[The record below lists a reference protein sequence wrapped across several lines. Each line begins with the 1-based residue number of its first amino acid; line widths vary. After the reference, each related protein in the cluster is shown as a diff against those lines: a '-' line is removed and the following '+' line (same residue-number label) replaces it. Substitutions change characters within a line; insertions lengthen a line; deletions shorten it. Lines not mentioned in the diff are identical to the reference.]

1 MEYKST
7 KNRVKAVL
15 GFQVNLAQMKLEDGI
30 TIIEAE
36 EFAPDFSVGIVTADG
51 VVPMPIGEYTL
62 EDGMVLVVAVEG
74 IIAEV
79 KEATT
84 AEEEAAPEV
93 EVEVEAQVAP
103 QAPAPQAKR
112 VVESVSKET
121 FFAEIEKLR
130 TELSLQINEVK
141 AENES
146 LKSEKEALEADKEWP
161 HHAPHVAMQLVDA
174 AHLEAERTA
183 RQAAQLRIE
192 DLQAHLVRA
201 DAERCKAVAAER
213 ERLCALI
220 KAADDKASE
229 GDYMLDSDDCI
240 SVIRGTWGTP

>member
-15 GFQVNLAQMKLEDGI
+15 GFQVNLAQMKLEDGV

-51 VVPMPIGEYTL
+51 VVPMPIGEYTM

-79 KEATT
+79 KEATP
-84 AEEEAAPEV
+84 AEEAAPEV

-146 LKSEKEALEADKEWP
+146 LKSEKEALEVKLNSQEEGAEP
-161 HHAPHVAMQLVDA
+161 IVQNP
-174 AHLEAERTA
+174 EAEEKVQGFSFGQNRPETI
-183 RQAAQLRIE
+183 Q
-192 DLQAHLVRA
+192 
-201 DAERCKAVAAER
+201 
-213 ERLCALI
+213 
-220 KAADDKASE
+220 DKVYE
-229 GDYMLDSDDCI
+229 KMFN
-240 SVIRGTWGTP
+240 

>member
-15 GFQVNLAQMKLEDGI
+15 GFQVNLAQMKLEDGV

-36 EFAPDFSVGIVTADG
+36 EFAPEFSVGIVTADG
-51 VVPMPIGEYTL
+51 VVPMPVGEYAL

-79 KEATT
+79 KEA
-84 AEEEAAPEV
+84 AIEEEVAPEA
-93 EVEVEAQVAP
+93 EVEVEANAAP

-130 TELSLQINEVK
+130 AELSLQINEVK

-146 LKSEKEALEADKEWP
+146 LKSEKEALEVKLNSNEEGAEPIVQNPESDGKVQGFSFGQNRPETIQDK
-161 HHAPHVAMQLVDA
+161 VY
-174 AHLEAERTA
+174 
-183 RQAAQLRIE
+183 
-192 DLQAHLVRA
+192 
-201 DAERCKAVAAER
+201 
-213 ERLCALI
+213 
-220 KAADDKASE
+220 DK
-229 GDYMLDSDDCI
+229 MFN
-240 SVIRGTWGTP
+240 

>member
-15 GFQVNLAQMKLEDGI
+15 GFQINLAQMKLEDGV

-62 EDGMVLVVAVEG
+62 EDGKVLVVAVEG

-79 KEATT
+79 KDAMPEEPAQEA
-84 AEEEAAPEV
+84 PV
-93 EVEVEAQVAP
+93 EVNVEAEASP

-146 LKSEKEALEADKEWP
+146 LKSEKEALEVKLNSQEEGAEPIVQNPEPEEKVQGFSFGQNRPESIQDKVYEK
-161 HHAPHVAMQLVDA
+161 MFN
-174 AHLEAERTA
+174 
-183 RQAAQLRIE
+183 
-192 DLQAHLVRA
+192 
-201 DAERCKAVAAER
+201 
-213 ERLCALI
+213 
-220 KAADDKASE
+220 
-229 GDYMLDSDDCI
+229 
-240 SVIRGTWGTP
+240 

>member
-15 GFQVNLAQMKLEDGI
+15 GFQVNLAQMKLEDGV

-36 EFAPDFSVGIVTADG
+36 EFAPEFSVGIVTADG

-62 EDGMVLVVAVEG
+62 EDGKVLVVAVEG

-79 KEATT
+79 KEATP
-84 AEEEAAPEV
+84 EAPAQEAPV
-93 EVEVEAQVAP
+93 EVNVEAEVAP
-103 QAPAPQAKR
+103 QAPQAKR

-146 LKSEKEALEADKEWP
+146 LKSEKEALEVKLNSQEEGAEP
-161 HHAPHVAMQLVDA
+161 IVQNP
-174 AHLEAERTA
+174 EAEEKVQGFSFGQNRPENI
-183 RQAAQLRIE
+183 Q
-192 DLQAHLVRA
+192 
-201 DAERCKAVAAER
+201 
-213 ERLCALI
+213 
-220 KAADDKASE
+220 DKVYE
-229 GDYMLDSDDCI
+229 KMFN
-240 SVIRGTWGTP
+240 

>member
-15 GFQVNLAQMKLEDGI
+15 GFQVNLAQMKLEDGV
-30 TIIEAE
+30 TIVEAE
-36 EFAPDFSVGIVTADG
+36 EFAPEFSVGIVTADG
-51 VVPMPIGEYTL
+51 VVPMPVGEYAL

-79 KEATT
+79 KEAEI
-84 AEEEAAPEV
+84 EEEAAPEV
-93 EVEVEAQVAP
+93 EVEVEANAAP

-130 TELSLQINEVK
+130 AELSLQINEVK

-146 LKSEKEALEADKEWP
+146 LKSEKEALEVKLNSNEEGAEPIVQNPESDEKVQGFSFGQNRPETIQDK
-161 HHAPHVAMQLVDA
+161 VY
-174 AHLEAERTA
+174 
-183 RQAAQLRIE
+183 
-192 DLQAHLVRA
+192 
-201 DAERCKAVAAER
+201 
-213 ERLCALI
+213 
-220 KAADDKASE
+220 DK
-229 GDYMLDSDDCI
+229 MFN
-240 SVIRGTWGTP
+240 

>member
-15 GFQVNLAQMKLEDGI
+15 GFQVNLAQMTLEDGV

-51 VVPMPIGEYTL
+51 VVPMPVGEYTMQ
-62 EDGMVLVVAVEG
+62 DGMVLVVAVEG

-79 KEATT
+79 KDATI
-84 AEEEAAPEV
+84 EEEAAPEV

-146 LKSEKEALEADKEWP
+146 LKLEKEALEVKLNSQEEGAEP
-161 HHAPHVAMQLVDA
+161 IVQNP
-174 AHLEAERTA
+174 EAEEKVQGFSFGQNRPETI
-183 RQAAQLRIE
+183 Q
-192 DLQAHLVRA
+192 
-201 DAERCKAVAAER
+201 
-213 ERLCALI
+213 
-220 KAADDKASE
+220 DKVYE
-229 GDYMLDSDDCI
+229 KMFN
-240 SVIRGTWGTP
+240 

>member
-51 VVPMPIGEYTL
+51 VVPMPVGEYTL
-62 EDGMVLVVAVEG
+62 ENGMVLVVAVEG

-79 KEATT
+79 KEAMP
-84 AEEEAAPEV
+84 AEEAAPEV
-93 EVEVEAQVAP
+93 EVEVEANAAP

-146 LKSEKEALEADKEWP
+146 LKSEKEALEVKLNSQEEGAEP
-161 HHAPHVAMQLVDA
+161 IVQNP
-174 AHLEAERTA
+174 EAEEKVQGFSFGQNRPETI
-183 RQAAQLRIE
+183 Q
-192 DLQAHLVRA
+192 
-201 DAERCKAVAAER
+201 
-213 ERLCALI
+213 
-220 KAADDKASE
+220 DKVYE
-229 GDYMLDSDDCI
+229 KMFN
-240 SVIRGTWGTP
+240 